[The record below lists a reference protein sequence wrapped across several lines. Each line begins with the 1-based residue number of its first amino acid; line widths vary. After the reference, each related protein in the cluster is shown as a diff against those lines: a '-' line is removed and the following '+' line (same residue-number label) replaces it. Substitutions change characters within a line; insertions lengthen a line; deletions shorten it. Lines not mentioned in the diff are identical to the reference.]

1 MAKVV
6 SIEVGYSFIKI
17 CEMDYKAKT
26 PRVYRFAMVPTPLN
40 VIEDGYL
47 KNSAGLRT
55 AIKEVLYRNKIKT
68 KRAIFTVASS
78 KIINREVMLP
88 PVKPNMMEAMIKTN
102 LNDYFPIDL
111 SHHEISHVVLET
123 YKEGDNAGK
132 SRVLLVAAEKT
143 LVASY
148 EALAASCGLTLV
160 DLDYVGNSIY
170 QAVKKEASK
179 TVTMILKIEESQT
192 IITVVKDNN
201 MMLQRSVNYGIDEA
215 IHEVASNPVFDVIED
230 MDAWE
235 LAKRQSCIKVALDSD
250 TEITEPDLQQDDDME
265 MAQARINVTRTL
277 APLINSVSRVVDFYN
292 SRNPEHIQ
300 QAYIM
305 GMGGDMSNLSKLL
318 TNELG
323 ISTKVFRKLEGI
335 VWHPTAGD
343 GDLFNYVACIGAS
356 MSSVSFISSEKQRKQ
371 KAETNNNSLAVLLGV
386 FFVVA
391 SAALAANGYIAYQE
405 ARDEQKRLQ
414 GLESTYIPAELIYQ
428 KYMSMSTLYE
438 NVLMGHL
445 MTNRPNDNILNFIG
459 ELEEKLPTGAT
470 VVDFSSDDTQATLL
484 MQVADKDTAAGVIQ
498 TLRGFS
504 SIQYVSV
511 SSLQEMEE
519 ELDGNE
525 NVTDREKPEEG
536 ETEGEGT
543 VTEEATQRF
552 AEEDIEYRHYV
563 EFSVFCTYYPNGYLP
578 EQEAVSQPTGQS
590 QTETDTQQTEGQV
603 E

>member
-47 KNSAGLRT
+47 KKSAGLRT
-55 AIKEVLYRNKIKT
+55 AIKEALYRNKIKT

-88 PVKPNMMEAMIKTN
+88 PVKPNMMESMIKAN
-102 LNDYFPIDL
+102 INDYFPIDL
-111 SHHEISHVVLET
+111 SNHEISHVVLET
-123 YKEGDNAGK
+123 IKDGENAGK

-148 EALAASCGLTLV
+148 EALAASCGLMLV

-179 TVTMILKIEESQT
+179 TATMILKIEESQT

-215 IHEVASNPVFDVIED
+215 IHEVAANSAFDVIED

-235 LAKRQSCIKVALDSD
+235 LMKSQSCIKVALDND
-250 TEITEPDLQQDDDME
+250 TQIMEPDLQQDDDME
-265 MAQARINVTRTL
+265 TAQARINVTRTL

-292 SRNPEHIQ
+292 SRKPERIE

-305 GMGGDMSNLSKLL
+305 GMGGDMSNLFKLL

-323 ISTKVFRKLEGI
+323 IPTKVFRKLEGI
-335 VWHPTAGD
+335 VWHPSVGD

-356 MSSVSFISSEKQRKQ
+356 MAPVSFINSEKQQKQ
-371 KAETNNNSLAVLLGV
+371 KKESNNGSLTALVGV

-391 SAALAANGYIAYQE
+391 SAALGANGYMTYQE
-405 ARDEQKRLQ
+405 AREEQKRLQ
-414 GLESTYIPAELIYQ
+414 GLESTYIPAEQIYQ
-428 KYMSMSTLYE
+428 KYNAMNTLYE
-438 NVLMGHL
+438 SVLAGHL
-445 MTNRPNDNILNFIG
+445 MTNRPNDNILNFIS
-459 ELEEKLPTGAT
+459 ELEEKLPAD
-470 VVDFSSDDTQATLL
+470 VSVMEFSSNDDYAVLLIQA
-484 MQVADKDTAAGVIQ
+484 ADKDTAAGIIQ
-498 TLRGFS
+498 TLRDFVS
-504 SIQYVSV
+504 LQYVAVDSIQEV
-511 SSLQEMEE
+511 EE
-519 ELDGNE
+519 EIEQAED
-525 NVTDREKPEEG
+525 
-536 ETEGEGT
+536 
-543 VTEEATQRF
+543 EEAEVR
-552 AEEDIEYRHYV
+552 RYV
-563 EFSVFCTYYPNGYLP
+563 EFTINCTYYPNGYVP
-578 EQEAVSQPTGQS
+578 DQEPAAQAGIDAPQA
-590 QTETDTQQTEGQV
+590 EGQV

>member
-47 KNSAGLRT
+47 KKSAGLRT
-55 AIKEVLYRNKIKT
+55 AIKEALYRNKIKT

-88 PVKPNMMEAMIKTN
+88 PVKPNMMESMIKAN
-102 LNDYFPIDL
+102 INDYFPIDL
-111 SHHEISHVVLET
+111 SNHEISHVVLET
-123 YKEGDNAGK
+123 IKDGENAGK

-148 EALAASCGLTLV
+148 EALAASCGLMLV

-179 TVTMILKIEESQT
+179 TATMILKIEESQT

-215 IHEVASNPVFDVIED
+215 IHEVAANSAFDVIED

-235 LAKRQSCIKVALDSD
+235 LMKSQSCIKVALDND
-250 TEITEPDLQQDDDME
+250 TQIMEPDLQQDDDME
-265 MAQARINVTRTL
+265 TAQARINVTRTL

-292 SRNPEHIQ
+292 SRNPERIE

-305 GMGGDMSNLSKLL
+305 GMGGDMSNLFKLL

-323 ISTKVFRKLEGI
+323 IPTKVFRKLEGI
-335 VWHPTAGD
+335 VWHPSVGD

-356 MSSVSFISSEKQRKQ
+356 MAPVSFINSEKQQKQ
-371 KAETNNNSLAVLLGV
+371 KKESNNGSLTALVGV

-391 SAALAANGYIAYQE
+391 SAALGANGYMTYQE
-405 ARDEQKRLQ
+405 AREEQKRLQ
-414 GLESTYIPAELIYQ
+414 GLESTYIPAEQIYQ
-428 KYMSMSTLYE
+428 KYNAMNTLYE
-438 NVLMGHL
+438 SVLAGHL
-445 MTNRPNDNILNFIG
+445 MTNRPNDNILNFIS
-459 ELEEKLPTGAT
+459 ELEEKLPAD
-470 VVDFSSDDTQATLL
+470 VSVMEFSSNDDYAVLLIQA
-484 MQVADKDTAAGVIQ
+484 ADKDTAAGIIQ
-498 TLRGFS
+498 TLRDFVS
-504 SIQYVSV
+504 LQYVAVDSIQEV
-511 SSLQEMEE
+511 EE
-519 ELDGNE
+519 EIEQAED
-525 NVTDREKPEEG
+525 
-536 ETEGEGT
+536 
-543 VTEEATQRF
+543 EEAEVR
-552 AEEDIEYRHYV
+552 RYV
-563 EFSVFCTYYPNGYLP
+563 EFTINCTYYPNGYVP
-578 EQEAVSQPTGQS
+578 DQEPAAQAGIDAPQA
-590 QTETDTQQTEGQV
+590 EGQV

>member
-17 CEMDYKAKT
+17 CEMDYKVKT
-26 PRVYRFAMVPTPLN
+26 PRVYRYAMVPTPLN

-47 KNSAGLRT
+47 KKSAGLRT
-55 AIKEVLYRNKIKT
+55 AIKEALYRNKIKT

-88 PVKPNMMEAMIKTN
+88 PVKPNMMESMIKAN
-102 LNDYFPIDL
+102 LGDYFPIDL
-111 SHHEISHVVLET
+111 SNHEISHVVLET
-123 YKEGDNAGK
+123 YKEGENAGK

-148 EALAASCGLTLV
+148 EALAASCGLMLV

-179 TVTMILKIEESQT
+179 IATMILKIEESQT

-215 IHEVASNPVFDVIED
+215 IHEVAANSAFDVIED
-230 MDAWE
+230 KDAWE
-235 LAKRQSCIKVALDSD
+235 LIKRQSCIKVALDND
-250 TEITEPDLQQDDDME
+250 TQIIEPDLQQDDDME
-265 MAQARINVTRTL
+265 IAQARLNVTRTL

-292 SRNPEHIQ
+292 SRNPGHIE
-300 QAYIM
+300 QAYVM

-335 VWHPTAGD
+335 VWHPTVGD

-356 MSSVSFISSEKQRKQ
+356 MAPVSFISSEKQQKQ
-371 KAETNNNSLAVLLGV
+371 KKESDNNSLAVLLGV

-391 SAALAANGYIAYQE
+391 SAALAANGYITYQS
-405 ARDEQKRLQ
+405 ALDEQKRLQ
-414 GLESTYIPAELIYQ
+414 GLESTYLPAEQIYL
-428 KYMSMSTLYE
+428 KYNAMTTLYQ

-445 MTNRPNDNILNFIG
+445 MTNRPNDNILNFLS
-459 ELEEKLPTGAT
+459 ELEEKLPED
-470 VVDFSSDDTQATLL
+470 VSVLEFSSDDFQAALR

-498 TLRGFS
+498 NLRGFA
-504 SIQYVSV
+504 
-511 SSLQEMEE
+511 SLQDVAMSSMQEVEE
-519 ELDGNE
+519 E
-525 NVTDREKPEEG
+525 TDDQ
-536 ETEGEGT
+536 
-543 VTEEATQRF
+543 EEAVR
-552 AEEDIEYRHYV
+552 RYV
-563 EFSVFCTYYPNGYLP
+563 ELGVICTYYPNGYLP
-578 EQEAVSQPTGQS
+578 EQESAGQTG
-590 QTETDTQQTEGQV
+590 TDTSTAEIQQTEGQV

>member
-47 KNSAGLRT
+47 KKSAGLRT
-55 AIKEVLYRNKIKT
+55 AIKEALYRNKIKT

-88 PVKPNMMEAMIKTN
+88 PVKPNMMESMIKAN

-111 SHHEISHVVLET
+111 SNHEISHVVLET
-123 YKEGDNAGK
+123 IKDGENAGK

-148 EALAASCGLTLV
+148 EALAASCGLILV

-179 TVTMILKIEESQT
+179 TATMILKIEESQT
-192 IITVVKDNN
+192 IITVVKDKN

-215 IHEVASNPVFDVIED
+215 IHEVAANSAFDVIED

-235 LAKRQSCIKVALDSD
+235 LMKSQSCIKVALDND
-250 TEITEPDLQQDDDME
+250 TQIMEPDLQQDDDME

-292 SRNPEHIQ
+292 SRNPERIE

-305 GMGGDMSNLSKLL
+305 GMGGDMSNLFKLL

-323 ISTKVFRKLEGI
+323 IPTKVFRKLEGI
-335 VWHPTAGD
+335 VWHPSVGE

-356 MSSVSFISSEKQRKQ
+356 MAPVRFINSEKQQKQ
-371 KAETNNNSLAVLLGV
+371 KKESNNGSLTALVGV

-391 SAALAANGYIAYQE
+391 SAALGANGYMTYQE
-405 ARDEQKRLQ
+405 AKEEQKRLQ
-414 GLESTYIPAELIYQ
+414 GLESTYIPAEQIYQ
-428 KYMSMSTLYE
+428 KYNAMNTLYE
-438 NVLMGHL
+438 SVLAGHL
-445 MTNRPNDNILNFIG
+445 MTNRPNDNILNFIS
-459 ELEEKLPTGAT
+459 ELEEKLPAD
-470 VVDFSSDDTQATLL
+470 VSVMEFSSNDDYAVLLIQA
-484 MQVADKDTAAGVIQ
+484 ADKDTAAGIIQ
-498 TLRGFS
+498 TLRDFVS
-504 SIQYVSV
+504 LQYVAVDSIQEV
-511 SSLQEMEE
+511 EE
-519 ELDGNE
+519 EI
-525 NVTDREKPEEG
+525 G
-536 ETEGEGT
+536 EAED
-543 VTEEATQRF
+543 EEAEVR
-552 AEEDIEYRHYV
+552 RYV
-563 EFSVFCTYYPNGYLP
+563 EFTITCTYYPNGYLP
-578 EQEAVSQPTGQS
+578 DQESTAQAG
-590 QTETDTQQTEGQV
+590 TDLPQAEGQV

>member
-47 KNSAGLRT
+47 KKSAGLRT
-55 AIKEVLYRNKIKT
+55 AIKEALYRNKIKT
-68 KRAIFTVASS
+68 KRVIFTVASS

-88 PVKPNMMEAMIKTN
+88 PVKPNMMESMIKAN

-123 YKEGDNAGK
+123 IKNGENVGK
-132 SRVLLVAAEKT
+132 TRVLLVAAEKT

-148 EALAASCGLTLV
+148 EALAASCGLILV

-179 TVTMILKIEESQT
+179 TATMILKIEESQT

-215 IHEVASNPVFDVIED
+215 IHEVAANSAFDVIED
-230 MDAWE
+230 KDAWE
-235 LAKRQSCIKVALDSD
+235 LMKSESCIKVALDND
-250 TEITEPDLQQDDDME
+250 TQVIEPDLQQDDDME
-265 MAQARINVTRTL
+265 MAQARTNVTRTL
-277 APLINSVSRVVDFYN
+277 APLISSVSRVVDFYN
-292 SRNPEHIQ
+292 SRNPERIE

-323 ISTKVFRKLEGI
+323 IPTTVFRKLEGI
-335 VWHPTAGD
+335 VWHPSVGE

-356 MSSVSFISSEKQRKQ
+356 MAPVSFFSSEKQQKQ
-371 KAETNNNSLAVLLGV
+371 QKQSNNSSMTALVGV

-391 SAALAANGYIAYQE
+391 SAALAANGYMTYQE
-405 ARDEQKRLQ
+405 AREEQKRLQ
-414 GLESTYIPAELIYQ
+414 GLESTYIPAEQIFQ
-428 KYMSMSTLYE
+428 KYSSMNTLYE
-438 NVLMGHL
+438 SVLMGHL
-445 MTNRPNDNILNFIG
+445 MTDRPNDNILNFIS
-459 ELEEKLPTGAT
+459 ELEEKLPTD
-470 VVDFSSDDTQATLL
+470 VSVMEFSSNDEYAVLLIQA
-484 MQVADKDTAAGVIQ
+484 ADKNTAAGIIQ

-504 SIQYVSV
+504 SLQYVAVDSI
-511 SSLQEMEE
+511 QEVEE
-519 ELDGNE
+519 EVNQAEDENE
-525 NVTDREKPEEG
+525 
-536 ETEGEGT
+536 
-543 VTEEATQRF
+543 
-552 AEEDIEYRHYV
+552 AEVRRYV
-563 EFSVFCTYYPNGYLP
+563 EFTVNCTYYPNGYLP
-578 EQEAVSQPTGQS
+578 DQEPT
-590 QTETDTQQTEGQV
+590 TQAGMDAAQAEGQV

>member
-6 SIEVGYSFIKI
+6 SIEVGYSFIRI

-47 KNSAGLRT
+47 KKSAGLRA
-55 AIKEVLYRNKIKT
+55 AIKEALYRNKIKT
-68 KRAIFTVASS
+68 KRVIFTVASS

-88 PVKPNMMEAMIKTN
+88 PVKPNMMESMIKAN

-123 YKEGDNAGK
+123 FKDGDNAGK

-143 LVASY
+143 LIASY
-148 EALAASCGLTLV
+148 EALAASCGLVLV

-179 TVTMILKIEESQT
+179 TATMILKIEESQT

-215 IHEVASNPVFDVIED
+215 IHEVAASSAFDVIED
-230 MDAWE
+230 KDAWE
-235 LAKRQSCIKVALDSD
+235 LIKKQNCIKVTLDGD
-250 TEITEPDLQQDDDME
+250 TEIIEPDLQQDDDME
-265 MAQARINVTRTL
+265 IAQARINVTRTL

-305 GMGGDMSNLSKLL
+305 GMGGDMGNLSRLL

-335 VWHPTAGD
+335 VWHPGVGD

-356 MSSVSFISSEKQRKQ
+356 MASVSFINSEKQQKQ
-371 KAETNNNSLAVLLGV
+371 QKEVNNNSLAVLLGV

-391 SAALAANGYIAYQE
+391 SGALAANGYTAYEE
-405 ARDEQKRLQ
+405 AREEQKRLQ
-414 GLESTYIPAELIYQ
+414 GLESTYIPAEQIYQ
-428 KYMSMSTLYE
+428 KYTSMSALYD
-438 NVLMGHL
+438 NILMGHL

-459 ELEEKLPTGAT
+459 ELEEKLPTEVT
-470 VVDFSSDDTQATLL
+470 VVDFSSDDNQATLL
-484 MQVADKDTAAGVIQ
+484 MQVSNKDTAAGVIQ
-498 TLRGFS
+498 TLRSFS

-511 SSLQEMEE
+511 NSLQEMEE
-519 ELDGNE
+519 ELERNI
-525 NVTDREKPEEG
+525 NITDRETEEEAEEEG
-536 ETEGEGT
+536 AVVEETAGEI
-543 VTEEATQRF
+543 
-552 AEEDIEYRHYV
+552 AEEDTEYRHYV
-563 EFSVFCTYYPNGYLP
+563 EFSVLCTYYPNGYLP
-578 EQEAVSQPTGQS
+578 DQESGSRSTDQFLQETG
-590 QTETDTQQTEGQV
+590 TQQSEGEV